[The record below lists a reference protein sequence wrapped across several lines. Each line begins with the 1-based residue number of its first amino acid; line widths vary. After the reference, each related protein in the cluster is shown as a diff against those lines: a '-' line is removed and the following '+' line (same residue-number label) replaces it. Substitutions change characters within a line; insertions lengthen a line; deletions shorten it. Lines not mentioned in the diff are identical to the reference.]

1 MAQKQVSVRISAQ
14 GGDKLKAELVQIGQ
28 VGERSFGQIERAS
41 RSSNGSLQNAAFQVQ
56 DFFVQVG
63 AGTAPTTALAQQLPQ
78 LLGSMGLVGVLAGTA
93 VAAIVPLG
101 AAFLGA
107 RDDAAELEEALKA
120 LDGAVSSL
128 EAANRRASTSFT
140 DLRASYGANADAAR
154 ELFAIQRELAQMQ
167 ADRAFGEAARNVGA
181 AFSGG
186 GTAAELGRNAAALA
200 DATAEAELLA
210 AEFERIEANI
220 DSVSEAEQLALQ
232 QRAIANRL
240 ALTELNNYRE
250 GLEEIVEAFDI
261 TENAAAQLAVQAAR
275 VAEADTTSDRLD
287 AARELAEAIFSQT
300 DGLRNATDEGVALY
314 SSLVDAVGA
323 GLEIEALD
331 IAGTIGAGADEAARL
346 ADNLRIVEGIRREQ
360 SRNSEVIFDPRDP
373 RYDPQRANM
382 ARLGMEPNR
391 NVFRDDVLGTS
402 SASRGGGGGGGMSEA
417 QNRQNEMMRDA
428 QRLFEQT
435 RTDAERYANE
445 QQRINELLSAGA
457 INGETYQRAI
467 EMIGEKYKGAGD
479 GARFFEDLT
488 GDLKDAFLDLAINGE
503 NSFDV
508 IANAIKR
515 AALEALIFGSGPL
528 GGMLGGGIFSFFG
541 GTGKGTGTLGLPSFD
556 GGGSTGWGSRS
567 GGLDGKGGFM
577 AMLHPKETVV
587 DHTKGGNM
595 TSRGGTVVQINNYSG
610 QPVQEQRE
618 RGPNGEEMV
627 RVEVGKQIAG
637 GDHDRAMR
645 RFGARPVAVK
655 R

>member
-14 GGDKLKAELVQIGQ
+14 GGEKLKAELVQIGQ
-28 VGERSFGQIERAS
+28 VGERSFGQIERGA
-41 RSSNGSLQNAAFQVQ
+41 RSANGNLQNAAFQVQ

-63 AGTAPTTALAQQLPQ
+63 AGTAPTQALAQQLPQ

-107 RDDAAELEEALKA
+107 RDDAAALEETLKA

-128 EAANRRASTSFT
+128 ESANGRASTSFA

-167 ADRAFGEAARNVGA
+167 ADRAFGEAARGVGA

-186 GTAAELGRNAAALA
+186 GSTAELSRNAAALA
-200 DATAEAELLA
+200 AATAEAELLA

-240 ALTELNNYRE
+240 ALTELNNYRD
-250 GLEEIVEAFDI
+250 GLQEIVEAFEI
-261 TENAAAQLAVQAAR
+261 TEDAAAQLAVQAAR

-287 AARELAEAIFSQT
+287 AARSLAEAIFAQT

-314 SSLVDAVGA
+314 GSLVDAVGA
-323 GLEIEALD
+323 GLEIEALN
-331 IAGTIGAGADEAARL
+331 IAGTIGAGADQAARL
-346 ADNLRIVEGIRREQ
+346 ADNLARVAGIQRDQARD
-360 SRNSEVIFDPRDP
+360 NVVVFDPRDP
-373 RYDPQRANM
+373 RFNADRAAA
-382 ARLGMEPNR
+382 ARIALEPNR
-391 NVFRDDVLGTS
+391 SQTRDSLVQPGRS
-402 SASRGGGGGGGMSEA
+402 SGGGGGGGAA
-417 QNRQNEMMRDA
+417 QNDMMREA

-435 RTDAERYANE
+435 RTDAEKYAA
-445 QQRINELLSAGA
+445 ELERVNLLHSAGA
-457 INGETYQRAI
+457 IDGNLHARALEAI
-467 EMIGEKYKGAGD
+467 KDRYSDAGD
-479 GARFFEDLT
+479 AAKFFEDIN
-488 GDLKDAFLDLAINGE
+488 GNLKEAFLDLAINGE
-503 NSFDV
+503 ASFDA
-508 IANAIKR
+508 IADAIKR
-515 AALEALIFGSGPL
+515 ALLQAALFGEGPL
-528 GGMLGGGIFSFFG
+528 GSLFGGGLLSFFG
-541 GTGKGTGTLGLPSFD
+541 GGGKGTGTLGLPSFD

-577 AMLHPKETVV
+577 AMLHPRETVV
-587 DHTKGGNM
+587 DHTKGGM
-595 TSRGGTVVQINNYSG
+595 TKGGTMVQINNFSG

-618 RGPNGEEMV
+618 RGPSGEELI
-627 RVEVGKQIAG
+627 RVTVGKQLAG
-637 GDHDRAMR
+637 GDHDRAMQR
-645 RFGARPVAVK
+645 YGARPAAVK

>member
-346 ADNLRIVEGIRREQ
+346 ADNLR
-360 SRNSEVIFDPRDP
+360 
-373 RYDPQRANM
+373 
-382 ARLGMEPNR
+382 
-391 NVFRDDVLGTS
+391 
-402 SASRGGGGGGGMSEA
+402 
-417 QNRQNEMMRDA
+417 
-428 QRLFEQT
+428 
-435 RTDAERYANE
+435 
-445 QQRINELLSAGA
+445 
-457 INGETYQRAI
+457 
-467 EMIGEKYKGAGD
+467 
-479 GARFFEDLT
+479 
-488 GDLKDAFLDLAINGE
+488 
-503 NSFDV
+503 
-508 IANAIKR
+508 
-515 AALEALIFGSGPL
+515 
-528 GGMLGGGIFSFFG
+528 
-541 GTGKGTGTLGLPSFD
+541 
-556 GGGSTGWGSRS
+556 
-567 GGLDGKGGFM
+567 
-577 AMLHPKETVV
+577 
-587 DHTKGGNM
+587 
-595 TSRGGTVVQINNYSG
+595 
-610 QPVQEQRE
+610 
-618 RGPNGEEMV
+618 
-627 RVEVGKQIAG
+627 
-637 GDHDRAMR
+637 
-645 RFGARPVAVK
+645 
-655 R
+655 

>member
-14 GGDKLKAELVQIGQ
+14 GGDKMKADLVQIGQ

-41 RSSNGSLQNAAFQVQ
+41 RSANGNLQNAAFQVQ

-128 EAANRRASTSFT
+128 ESANRRASTSFT

-200 DATAEAELLA
+200 AATAEAELLA

-346 ADNLRIVEGIRREQ
+346 AENLARVEGIRRDQ
-360 SRNSEVIFDPRDP
+360 ARNAEVIFDPRDP

-382 ARLGMEPNR
+382 ARMGMEPNR
-391 NVFRDDVLGTS
+391 NVFRDDIP
-402 SASRGGGGGGGMSEA
+402 SASGSGRGGGGGGGASA
-417 QNRQNEMMRDA
+417 SNDMMREA

-445 QQRINELLSAGA
+445 QQRINELLRAGA

-541 GTGKGTGTLGLPSFD
+541 STGKGTGTLGLPSFD

-577 AMLHPKETVV
+577 AMLHPQETVV
-587 DHTKGGNM
+587 DHTKGGNVA
-595 TSRGGTVVQINNYSG
+595 SRGGTVVQINNYSG

-618 RGPNGEEMV
+618 RGPNGEDLI

-645 RFGARPVAVK
+645 RFGARPTAVK

>member
-14 GGDKLKAELVQIGQ
+14 GGEKLKAELVQIGQ
-28 VGERSFGQIERAS
+28 VGERSFGQLERSS
-41 RSSNGSLQNAAFQVQ
+41 RSANGNLQNAAFQVQ

-107 RDDAAELEEALKA
+107 RDDAAALEETLKA
-120 LDGAVSSL
+120 LDGAVSAL
-128 EAANRRASTSFT
+128 EGANGRASTSFA

-154 ELFAIQRELAQMQ
+154 ELFSIQRELAQMQ
-167 ADRAFGEAARNVGA
+167 ADRAFGEAARGVGA

-186 GTAAELGRNAAALA
+186 GTTAELSRNAAALA
-200 DATAEAELLA
+200 AATAEAELLA

-240 ALTELNNYRE
+240 ALTELNSYRD
-250 GLEEIVEAFDI
+250 GLQEIVEAFEI
-261 TENAAAQLAVQAAR
+261 TEDAAAQLVVQAAR

-287 AARELAEAIFSQT
+287 AARSLAEAIFAQT

-314 SSLVDAVGA
+314 GSLVDAVGA
-323 GLEIEALD
+323 GLEIEALN
-331 IAGTIGAGADEAARL
+331 IAGTIGAGADQAARL
-346 ADNLRIVEGIRREQ
+346 ADNLRIARASYINDLVDKGISGPDAERRSLLGVNAPSVPTGTLASGAGGVFVPPP
-360 SRNSEVIFDPRDP
+360 SR
-373 RYDPQRANM
+373 
-382 ARLGMEPNR
+382 
-391 NVFRDDVLGTS
+391 S
-402 SASRGGGGGGGMSEA
+402 SGGGAGGGAA
-417 QNRQNEMMRDA
+417 QNDMMREA

-435 RTDAERYANE
+435 RTDAEKYAA
-445 QQRINELLSAGA
+445 ELERVNLLHSAGA
-457 INGETYQRAI
+457 IDGNLHARALEAI
-467 EMIGEKYKGAGD
+467 KERYSDAGD
-479 GARFFEDLT
+479 AAKFFEDIN
-488 GDLKDAFLDLAINGE
+488 GNLKEAFLDLAINGE
-503 NSFDV
+503 ASFDA
-508 IANAIKR
+508 IADAIKR
-515 AALEALIFGSGPL
+515 ALLQAALFGEGPL
-528 GGMLGGGIFSFFG
+528 GSLFGGGLLSFFG
-541 GTGKGTGTLGLPSFD
+541 GGGKGTGTLGLPSFD

-577 AMLHPKETVV
+577 AMLHPRETVV
-587 DHTKGGNM
+587 DHTKGGM
-595 TSRGGTVVQINNYSG
+595 TKGGTMVQINNFSG

-618 RGPNGEEMV
+618 RGPSGEDLI
-627 RVEVGKQIAG
+627 RVTVGKQLAG
-637 GDHDRAMR
+637 GDHDRAMQR
-645 RFGARPVAVK
+645 YGARPAAVK